1 MLRGMKQMLADYK
14 ADKFSL
20 EELNERKFESYLD
33 TRDIPAPDLLIRTSG
48 EQRLSNY
55 LLWQLAYSELYFT
68 DVAWPDFT
76 KEELEKAVRD
86 YNKRD
91 RRFGGVRDS
100 AELEEA

>member
-48 EQRLSNY
+48 EQS
-55 LLWQLAYSELYFT
+55 
-68 DVAWPDFT
+68 
-76 KEELEKAVRD
+76 
-86 YNKRD
+86 
-91 RRFGGVRDS
+91 
-100 AELEEA
+100 